1 MTRAGFEPALPK
13 ETVLETVALDLSA
26 NESMEPPAGLE
37 PAVYRLEVCRLIHWA
52 TGAEYLQISWRSQ
65 DQIKSLVRVL
75 LLCDIY
81 NATIMAIAR
90 SINSWLRCYCCVM
103 E

>member
-52 TGAEYLQISWRSQ
+52 TGAIF
-65 DQIKSLVRVL
+65 
-75 LLCDIY
+75 
-81 NATIMAIAR
+81 
-90 SINSWLRCYCCVM
+90 
-103 E
+103 

>member
-37 PAVYRLEVCRLIHWA
+37 PATYRLEVCRLIHWA
-52 TGAEYLQISWRSQ
+52 TGAIF
-65 DQIKSLVRVL
+65 
-75 LLCDIY
+75 
-81 NATIMAIAR
+81 
-90 SINSWLRCYCCVM
+90 
-103 E
+103 

>member
-52 TGAEYLQISWRSQ
+52 TGAYLVSI
-65 DQIKSLVRVL
+65 
-75 LLCDIY
+75 
-81 NATIMAIAR
+81 NAIIIEIAR
-90 SINSWLRCYCCVM
+90 SINSWLRVFLLCDEVAGIGLFHYK
-103 E
+103 

>member
-37 PAVYRLEVCRLIHWA
+37 PAVYRLEVCRLIQLGHGGGFFA
-52 TGAEYLQISWRSQ
+52 
-65 DQIKSLVRVL
+65 
-75 LLCDIY
+75 DI
-81 NATIMAIAR
+81 MEIAR
-90 SINSWLRCYCCVM
+90 SN
-103 E
+103 

>member
-52 TGAEYLQISWRSQ
+52 TGAIFWMLPSLWSQ
-65 DQIKSLVRVL
+65 DQIKSLVAGV
-75 LLCDIY
+75 
-81 NATIMAIAR
+81 IAVWW
-90 SINSWLRCYCCVM
+90 NNLYKY
-103 E
+103 